1 MADQNFQL
9 LLVED
14 DTDLREAICTTLK
27 MGRFPHIA
35 VESAEDALG
44 VLDDATVQLLV
55 TDFRLPGMNGLE
67 LLEQAAKRRHDL
79 PVVVMTAFADTQL
92 AVRALKL
99 GAKDFL
105 IKPFLP
111 QQLLEIVQRY
121 QPRASGTDTQNS
133 PNIIAVDPATI
144 AALKRCERSAG
155 TDASVLLLG
164 ESGVGK
170 DVFARRVHQLS
181 NRRTKPFVAI
191 NCAAIPETL
200 LESTLFGF
208 ERGAFTGA
216 NRSQQ
221 GKFEQAHEGTLF
233 LDEVGDMSLKTQA
246 KVLRALQEQVI
257 EPVGGHASVRVD
269 VRVIAA
275 TNKDLVE
282 GIRAGQ
288 FREDLYFRLNVIP
301 IHVPPLRDRG
311 EDVFRLAEHFIA
323 EFAREYGRRPKQ
335 FRADA
340 LRTLQSYP
348 WPGNVRELRNVIE
361 RLMIMVAG
369 DVIVA
374 ADLSF
379 LDAPTGPL
387 PPPVVPGD
395 VRPLYSARETWERE
409 YILGALAAFEGN
421 ISRTADTLGVERSN
435 LYRKMRSLGI
445 AGGKKEEEP

>member
-27 MGRFPHIA
+27 MGRVPHVA

-44 VLDDATVQLLV
+44 VLDDANVQLLV

-67 LLEQAAKRRHDL
+67 LLEHAAKRRRDL
-79 PVVVMTAFADTQL
+79 PIVVMTAFADTQL

-233 LDEVGDMSLKTQA
+233 LDEIGEMPLELQA
-246 KVLRALQEQVI
+246 KIPSGRSDHRHTAAAGAAGRY
-257 EPVGGHASVRVD
+257 PAARGHDAAQIRPYDGSIGWRVC
-269 VRVIAA
+269 
-275 TNKDLVE
+275 
-282 GIRAGQ
+282 
-288 FREDLYFRLNVIP
+288 
-301 IHVPPLRDRG
+301 
-311 EDVFRLAEHFIA
+311 
-323 EFAREYGRRPKQ
+323 
-335 FRADA
+335 
-340 LRTLQSYP
+340 
-348 WPGNVRELRNVIE
+348 
-361 RLMIMVAG
+361 
-369 DVIVA
+369 
-374 ADLSF
+374 
-379 LDAPTGPL
+379 
-387 PPPVVPGD
+387 
-395 VRPLYSARETWERE
+395 
-409 YILGALAAFEGN
+409 
-421 ISRTADTLGVERSN
+421 
-435 LYRKMRSLGI
+435 
-445 AGGKKEEEP
+445 